1 MKWIEKNK
9 KVFIWLML
17 TAILILSTIVA
28 IVIGYTMDDYLII
41 NGEVMQSP
49 TKIMLLSFLTG
60 TVGGAFVGVIIKG
73 TGEWLDGKPDE

>member
-73 TGEWLDGKPDE
+73 TGELLDGKPDE